1 MKILALDLASSC
13 GWTFGNSLVEIPTI
27 QRWQLRREGQ
37 SLHQASCNL
46 GCSLRDLFELGC
58 PDQVWCEQYLDPAA
72 HPDSDSVKIAL
83 LLRGAVDAVA
93 SCYDIP
99 VREVNVSSA
108 RISFCGKAT
117 FYPSRRAGSGPKPGW
132 MIVRDLRANKQ
143 MIWDAAVRQ
152 GYFGAGETPQ
162 FDRSDSLCV
171 WSYAACRV
179 GGRAPPLVLT

>member
-1 MKILALDLASSC
+1 
-13 GWTFGNSLVEIPTI
+13 
-27 QRWQLRREGQ
+27 
-37 SLHQASCNL
+37 
-46 GCSLRDLFELGC
+46 
-58 PDQVWCEQYLDPAA
+58 
-72 HPDSDSVKIAL
+72 
-83 LLRGAVDAVA
+83 
-93 SCYDIP
+93 
-99 VREVNVSSA
+99 
-108 RISFCGKAT
+108 
-117 FYPSRRAGSGPKPGW
+117 